1 MTSTGW
7 KNGWKKR
14 TPPDPVSDVTP
25 ELLVRAYASGVFPMA
40 DTAAST
46 EIYWVDPTDRGIVP
60 LDGFHI
66 SRSLAKA
73 IRKQDYSVRINSNF
87 NLTLEHCADRPETWI
102 NQEIFSLYC
111 TLHDMGLA
119 HSLEIW
125 RGDSMI
131 GGVYGVTLG
140 GAFFGESMFSKATNG
155 SKIALSYL
163 VHRLRAGGFSLFDT
177 QFITSHLES
186 LGAIEI
192 PREDYH
198 QLLQE
203 ALQKP
208 ADFMAPDTPDAAQL
222 LADLKP

>member
-1 MTSTGW
+1 M
-7 KNGWKKR
+7 
-14 TPPDPVSDVTP
+14 SDVTP

-46 EIYWVDPTDRGIVP
+46 EIYWVDPTERGIVP

-73 IRKQDYSVRINSNF
+73 IRREDYSVRINSDF
-87 NLTLEHCADRPETWI
+87 ALTLEHCADRPETWI
-102 NQEIFSLYC
+102 NGEIFQLYC
-111 TLHDMGLA
+111 ALYDMGLA
-119 HSLEIW
+119 HSLEVW
-125 RGDSMI
+125 RDDKMI

-163 VHRLRAGGFSLFDT
+163 VHRLRTGGFSLFDT
-177 QFITSHLES
+177 QFITSHLQS

-192 PREDYH
+192 PREAYH
-198 QLLQE
+198 QQLAE
-203 ALQKP
+203 ALRIR
-208 ADFMAPDTPDAAQL
+208 ADFTAPVTPDAGRL
-222 LADLKP
+222 LADLKPKYYG

>member
-1 MTSTGW
+1 M
-7 KNGWKKR
+7 
-14 TPPDPVSDVTP
+14 SDVTP

-46 EIYWVDPTDRGIVP
+46 EIYWVDPTDRGVVP

-73 IRKQDYSVRINSNF
+73 IRREDYSVRINSDF
-87 NLTLEHCADRPETWI
+87 ALTLQLCADRPETWI
-102 NQEIFSLYC
+102 NGEIFQLYC
-111 TLHDMGLA
+111 TLHDLGLA

-125 RGDSMI
+125 RDDQMI

-155 SKIALSYL
+155 SKIALAYL

-177 QFITSHLES
+177 QFITSHLQS
-186 LGAIEI
+186 LGAVEI
-192 PREDYH
+192 PRATYH
-198 QLLQE
+198 LQLGK
-203 ALQKP
+203 ALEIR
-208 ADFMAPDTPDAAQL
+208 AEFGAAATPDATQL

>member
-1 MTSTGW
+1 M
-7 KNGWKKR
+7 
-14 TPPDPVSDVTP
+14 SDVTP

-60 LDGFHI
+60 LVGFHI

-73 IRKQDYSVRINSNF
+73 IRKEDYSVRINSNF
-87 NLTLEHCADRPETWI
+87 SLTLEHCADRAETWI
-102 NQEIFSLYC
+102 NKEIFSLYC

-119 HSLEIW
+119 HSLEVW
-125 RGDSMI
+125 RGDRMI

-163 VHRLRAGGFSLFDT
+163 VHRLRAGGFNLFDT

-198 QLLQE
+198 QRLGE
-203 ALQKP
+203 ALQKH
-208 ADFMAPDTPDAAQL
+208 ADFTAPDTPDAARL
-222 LADLKP
+222 LADLKR

>member
-1 MTSTGW
+1 M
-7 KNGWKKR
+7 
-14 TPPDPVSDVTP
+14 
-25 ELLVRAYASGVFPMA
+25 RAYASGVFPMA

-73 IRKQDYSVRINSNF
+73 IRKQDYSVRINRNF
-87 NLTLEHCADRPETWI
+87 SLTLEHCADRPETWI

-163 VHRLRAGGFSLFDT
+163 VHRLRNGGFSLFDT

-198 QLLQE
+198 QLLRE
-203 ALQKP
+203 ALQKS
-208 ADFMAPDTPDAAQL
+208 ADFTAPETPDAAQL